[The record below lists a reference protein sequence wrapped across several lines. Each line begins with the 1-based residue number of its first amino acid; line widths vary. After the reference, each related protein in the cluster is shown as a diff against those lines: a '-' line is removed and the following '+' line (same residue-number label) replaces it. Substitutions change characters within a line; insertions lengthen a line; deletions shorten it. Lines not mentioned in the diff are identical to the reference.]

1 MKKII
6 GYARVSSKK
15 QVKGGSL
22 KSQKAALQRHAAE
35 QGLQLLEIYH
45 EQDHGDSK
53 HRPQLAMAIAHAR
66 SAGAEL
72 VVARLDRL
80 TRCYH
85 ILRDIE
91 ESGLVFTALDNPH
104 ASRMTVHIMCV
115 IAEQELQ
122 NIKERVTRGVRDA
135 IASGAKWGNPQNLT
149 EAARRK
155 GQTAS
160 ARDRMERAD
169 EYDQQL
175 KLKLKEWE
183 GQSLAW
189 IAAELNRCGWRT
201 AKGGLW
207 HPASVWRVI
216 NRDRDR
222 KLQRR
227 RRQRAS

>member
-1 MKKII
+1 MRKII

-15 QVKGGSL
+15 QTKGGSL
-22 KSQKAALQRHAAE
+22 KSQKAALQHHAAE
-35 QGLQLLEIYH
+35 TNSQLIETYH
-45 EQDHGDSK
+45 EQDHGDNK

-91 ESGLVFTALDNPH
+91 ESGLIFTALDNPH

-122 NIKERVTRGVRDA
+122 NIRERVTRGVRDA
-135 IASGAKWGNPQNLT
+135 IAAGQKWGNPQNLT
-149 EAARRK
+149 TAATRK
-155 GQTAS
+155 GQLAS
-160 ARDRMERAD
+160 AKSRMQAAD
-169 EYDQQL
+169 EYDNQL
-175 KLKLKEWE
+175 KLKLAEWSSH
-183 GQSLAW
+183 SLVW
-189 IAAELNRCGWRT
+189 IASELNRCGWRT
-201 AKGGLW
+201 AKGCKW
-207 HPASVWRVI
+207 SAASVWRVI

-222 KLQRR
+222 KQQRR
-227 RRQRAS
+227 RRAKAS